1 MSSANGSGPA
11 ATPGAAEYALL
22 LAVSLTW
29 GSSYMFTK
37 IAVSEIPPITLIA
50 LRAGIAAVVMSAIL
64 ALSGRMTRLTWRETG
79 IFALI
84 GLMVN
89 AAPLCLIA
97 ISVSF
102 VESSVTATTMALVPL
117 ITAVLAIFRGD
128 RPTSRNILGIAV
140 GFAGIVV
147 LFGPRALTGLGDSAM
162 GAVAAITAA
171 VVFAASLFVSG
182 LARRHHPLL
191 VATASLVSAALWTIP
206 IALLA
211 DGLPSVVPGS
221 HVIGAIVVLALLN
234 TAAASLLV
242 FALVARTGPAFTA
255 LNNYLVPAV
264 AVAFGS
270 VFLGEA
276 FTVQKAFGV
285 ALVLAGVAISSIR
298 RKPVVIAAPPP
309 A

>member
-1 MSSANGSGPA
+1 MSSANGFGPA

-22 LAVSLTW
+22 AAVSLTW

-37 IAVSEIPPITLIA
+37 IAVSAIPPITLIV
-50 LRAGIAAVVMSAIL
+50 LRTGIAAVVMSAIL
-64 ALSGRMTRLTWRETG
+64 AFSGRMTRLSWRDVG
-79 IFALI
+79 ILALI

-89 AAPLCLIA
+89 AAPLSLIA

-102 VESSVTATTMALVPL
+102 VDSSVTATTLALVPL
-117 ITAVLAIFRGD
+117 ITTVLAVFRGD
-128 RPTSRNILGIAV
+128 YPTSRNVVGIAV
-140 GFAGIVV
+140 GLAGIVV
-147 LFGPRALTGLGDSAM
+147 LFGPRALMGLGDSAM
-162 GAVAAITAA
+162 GAVAAISAA
-171 VVFAASLFVSG
+171 IVFASSLFVSG
-182 LARRHHPLL
+182 LARRHPPLL

-206 IALLA
+206 IALLS
-211 DGLPSVVPGS
+211 DDLPALMPGP
-221 HVIGAIVVLALLN
+221 HVIGAVVVLALLN

-264 AVAFGS
+264 AVACGS

-276 FTVQKAFGV
+276 FTVQKAAGV

-298 RKPVVIAAPPP
+298 RKPVVVAPPP
-309 A
+309 SP